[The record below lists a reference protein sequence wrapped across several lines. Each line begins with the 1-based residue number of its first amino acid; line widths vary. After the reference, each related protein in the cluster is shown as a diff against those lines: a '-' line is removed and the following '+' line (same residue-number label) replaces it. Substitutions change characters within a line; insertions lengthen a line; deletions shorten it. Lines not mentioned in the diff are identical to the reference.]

1 MMYQSEAKSHRK
13 QQNERRLAVM
23 WHDYAVDDEK
33 IKHEI
38 EAQRLF
44 NAQV

>member
-1 MMYQSEAKSHRK
+1 
-13 QQNERRLAVM
+13 M

>member
-1 MMYQSEAKSHRK
+1 
-13 QQNERRLAVM
+13 M

-44 NAQV
+44 NAQVRDELCLIAPLRV